1 MKKEEIQMNQ
11 KGNVASA
18 LGSILLG
25 ALLIIMKGKIISVAI
40 TVLAVFVI
48 IGAIVDFTAG
58 LVNFGIVK
66 MVAGVCILV
75 FGWIFASLAFYIL
88 AAGIILMGLLQISS
102 IKKTMPVNLT
112 AGERFQEYFKPGLMV
127 VAGACML
134 FNQSGTIAWAFIA
147 TGVLLIV
154 NGIMTLVGANK
165 TY

>member
-1 MKKEEIQMNQ
+1 MNQ

-112 AGERFQEYFKPGLMV
+112 ADERFQEYFKPGLMV
-127 VAGACML
+127 VAGACLL

-165 TY
+165 AY